1 MIGIIGDLHFKES
14 LGYADCVA
22 DGRQEEKK
30 HILSF
35 IVDTL
40 ADCDT
45 VVLVGDQLN
54 ARNNSS
60 ATIRE
65 FVGFIERFK
74 DKKLYVIAG
83 NHEKL
88 GDGRSAID
96 FLGEIKDK
104 HWTIIT
110 NEIVKEKQLV
120 FCPYFARTE
129 LGTDDNEGASAALLK
144 RLAISG
150 KKDGGRI
157 LFVHHAI
164 SSSRTSGGTSTEIF
178 NEIVLPRTELEKSFE
193 LIFAGH
199 VHTPQAKG
207 KTIITGSV
215 FANEAG
221 DTDKYIWKVD
231 EKTLKVEQIKLPGR
245 SIYGLTD
252 PNDRDLAGIPKSN
265 ILKVVITKK
274 GAKESIDNLKEAL
287 KQFDG
292 YVLVEQ
298 IPHERKKLHLD
309 SDKNI
314 IEFTPEELLTMYAKE
329 RKIDLKK
336 LLAGFELIK

>member
-22 DGRQEEKK
+22 DRRQTEKEQV
-30 HILSF
+30 LSF

-60 ATIRE
+60 ATIKE

-74 DKKLYVIAG
+74 EKKLYVIAG

-104 HWTIIT
+104 HWRTIT
-110 NEIVKEKQLV
+110 NEIVKVKNLV

-129 LGTDDNEGASAALLK
+129 LGTDSNEDASSLLLK
-144 RLAISG
+144 KLQAISEHG
-150 KKDGGRI
+150 DNV

-164 SSSRTSGGTSTEIF
+164 GDTVTHGGTPTTIF
-178 NEIVLPRTELEKSFE
+178 NEVVLHRKALEK
-193 LIFAGH
+193 IFKVVVGGH
-199 VHTPQAKG
+199 IHHPQAVG
-207 KTIITGSV
+207 QTIVTGSV

-221 DTDKYIWKVD
+221 DTDKYIWKID
-231 EKTLKVEQIKLPGR
+231 EKTFKVEQIKLPGR

-252 PNDRDLAGIPKSN
+252 PSDRDLAGIPKRS
-265 ILKVVITKK
+265 IVKAIITKK
-274 GAKESIDNLKEAL
+274 RSKEAL
-287 KQFDG
+287 DELKEKLKAFDG

-309 SDKNI
+309 GDKNI
-314 IEFTPEELLTMYAKE
+314 LEFTPEELLAAYAKE
-329 RKIDLKK
+329 RNVDLKK